1 MTNKKIHL
9 TDQILGLYALFL
21 ILFTFAGGLNFFIA
35 IFLFLYPYVCHRV
48 ALSAE
53 RKNRQYKT
61 FFFLSLLISPLIMGI
76 IIAVMETPKD

>member
-1 MTNKKIHL
+1 MTKRKIHL
-9 TDQILGLYALFL
+9 TEQILGLYALFL

-53 RKNRQYKT
+53 RKNRRYNT
-61 FFFLSLLISPLIMGI
+61 FFFLSLVISPLIMGI
-76 IIAVMETPKD
+76 IVAVMATPKD

>member
-1 MTNKKIHL
+1 MNNRKIHL
-9 TDQILGLYALFL
+9 TEQLLGLYALFL
-21 ILFTFAGGLNFFIA
+21 ILFALAGGLNFFIA
-35 IFLFLYPYVCHRV
+35 IFLFLYPYICHRV

-76 IIAVMETPKD
+76 IVAVMAKPKE